1 VNKLLQKLD
10 VTMDQVDCI
19 LFHQANKYMLD
30 YLVKKLK
37 IPPEKT
43 HFYIENTGNTSG
55 STMAG
60 VLHDAIRIG
69 KIKSNS
75 LVLMIVFG
83 VGLSWAG
90 TALRWVDGEAAR

>member
-1 VNKLLQKLD
+1 
-10 VTMDQVDCI
+10 
-19 LFHQANKYMLD
+19 
-30 YLVKKLK
+30 
-37 IPPEKT
+37 
-43 HFYIENTGNTSG
+43 
-55 STMAG
+55 MAG